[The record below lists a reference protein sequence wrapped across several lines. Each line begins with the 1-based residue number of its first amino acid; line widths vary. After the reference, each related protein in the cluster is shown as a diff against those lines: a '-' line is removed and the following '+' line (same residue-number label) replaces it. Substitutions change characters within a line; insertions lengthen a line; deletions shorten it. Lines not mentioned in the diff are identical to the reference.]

1 MSVSSALLDKVVL
14 DIEAQI
20 EIADQVVEI
29 ALEQQKALDNNN
41 LDDFIELGRER
52 GDLIQYLN
60 TMQNSARAGLDIV
73 VNGDIDTITI
83 TDLEGKL
90 AELEEK
96 MSRIIEIDRVNQK
109 VIYAKIGVVNPDSE
123 LSSMR
128 GGNSHDKYNKT
139 RDTDQEILSQTR
151 RSKYVDSK
159 G

>member
-1 MSVSSALLDKVVL
+1 MLDKVVL
-14 DIEAQI
+14 DTESQI

-29 ALEQQKALDNNN
+29 ALEQQKALDNDN
-41 LDDFIELGRER
+41 LDDFIELGRDR
-52 GDLIQYLN
+52 GDLIQCLN

-73 VNGDIDTITI
+73 INGDDTINMMG
-83 TDLEGKL
+83 LEGKL

-96 MSRIIEIDRVNQK
+96 MSRIIKIDRVNQK

-123 LSSMR
+123 FSSVL
-128 GGNSHDKYNKT
+128 GEHAHDKYNKT

>member
-1 MSVSSALLDKVVL
+1 MLDT
-14 DIEAQI
+14 ESQI

-29 ALEQQKALDNNN
+29 ALEQQKALDNDN
-41 LDDFIELGRER
+41 LDDFIELGRDR
-52 GDLIQYLN
+52 GDLIQCLN

-73 VNGDIDTITI
+73 INGIDTINMMG
-83 TDLEGKL
+83 LEGKL

-96 MSRIIEIDRVNQK
+96 MSRIIEIDRVNEK
-109 VIYAKIGVVNPDSE
+109 VIHAKIGVVNPDSE
-123 LSSMR
+123 FSSVL
-128 GGNSHDKYNKT
+128 GEHAHDKYNKT

>member
-1 MSVSSALLDKVVL
+1 MLDKVVL

-41 LDDFIELGRER
+41 LDDFIELGRDR
-52 GDLIQYLN
+52 GDLIQCLN

-73 VNGDIDTITI
+73 INGDDTINMMG
-83 TDLEGKL
+83 LEGKL

-123 LSSMR
+123 LSSLL
-128 GGNSHDKYNKT
+128 GGHAHDKYNKT
-139 RDTDQEILSQTR
+139 RDNDQEILSQTR

>member
-1 MSVSSALLDKVVL
+1 MLDKVVL

-73 VNGDIDTITI
+73 VNGDIDTIT
-83 TDLEGKL
+83 DLEGKL

-123 LSSMR
+123 LSSML
-128 GGNSHDKYNKT
+128 GGNAHDKYNKT
-139 RDTDQEILSQTR
+139 RDTDLEILSQTR

>member
-1 MSVSSALLDKVVL
+1 MLDKVVL
-14 DIEAQI
+14 DTESQI

-29 ALEQQKALDNNN
+29 ALEQQKALDNDN
-41 LDDFIELGRER
+41 LDDFIELGRDR
-52 GDLIQYLN
+52 GDLIQCLN

-73 VNGDIDTITI
+73 INGDDTINMMG
-83 TDLEGKL
+83 LEGKL

-96 MSRIIEIDRVNQK
+96 MSRIIEIDRVNEK

-123 LSSMR
+123 LSSLL
-128 GGNSHDKYNKT
+128 GGHAHDKYNKT
-139 RDTDQEILSQTR
+139 RDNDQEILSQTR

>member
-1 MSVSSALLDKVVL
+1 MLDKVVL
-14 DIEAQI
+14 DTESQI

-29 ALEQQKALDNNN
+29 ALEQQKALDNDN
-41 LDDFIELGRER
+41 LDDFIELGRDR
-52 GDLIQYLN
+52 GDLIQCLN

-73 VNGDIDTITI
+73 INGDIDTINMMG
-83 TDLEGKL
+83 LEGKL

-96 MSRIIEIDRVNQK
+96 MSRIIEIDRVNEK
-109 VIYAKIGVVNPDSE
+109 VIHAKIGVVNPDSE
-123 LSSMR
+123 LSSVL
-128 GGNSHDKYNKT
+128 GEHAHDKYNKT

>member
-1 MSVSSALLDKVVL
+1 LLDKVVL
-14 DIEAQI
+14 DTESQI

-29 ALEQQKALDNNN
+29 ALEQQRALDNDN
-41 LDDFIELGRER
+41 LDDFIELGRDR
-52 GDLIQYLN
+52 GDLIQCLN

-73 VNGDIDTITI
+73 INGDDTINMMG
-83 TDLEGKL
+83 LEGKL

-96 MSRIIEIDRVNQK
+96 MSRIIEIDRVNEK
-109 VIYAKIGVVNPDSE
+109 VIHAKIGVVNPDSE
-123 LSSMR
+123 LSSVL
-128 GGNSHDKYNKT
+128 GEHAHDKYNKT

>member
-1 MSVSSALLDKVVL
+1 MLDKVVL

-52 GDLIQYLN
+52 GDLIQYLH

-96 MSRIIEIDRVNQK
+96 MSGIIEIDRVNQK
-109 VIYAKIGVVNPDSE
+109 VIYAKIGVVP
-123 LSSMR
+123 LL
-128 GGNSHDKYNKT
+128 GGHAHDKYNKT
-139 RDTDQEILSQTR
+139 RDNDQEILSQTR

>member
-1 MSVSSALLDKVVL
+1 MLDKVVL
-14 DIEAQI
+14 DIESQI

-29 ALEQQKALDNNN
+29 ALEQQRALDNDN
-41 LDDFIELGRER
+41 LDDFIELGRDR
-52 GDLIQYLN
+52 GDLIQCLN

-73 VNGDIDTITI
+73 INGDDTINMMG
-83 TDLEGKL
+83 LEGKL

-96 MSRIIEIDRVNQK
+96 MSRIIEIDRVNEK
-109 VIYAKIGVVNPDSE
+109 VIHAKIGVVNPDSE
-123 LSSMR
+123 LSSVL
-128 GGNSHDKYNKT
+128 GEHAHDKYNKT

>member
-1 MSVSSALLDKVVL
+1 VL
-14 DIEAQI
+14 DTESQI

-29 ALEQQKALDNNN
+29 ALEQQKALDNDN
-41 LDDFIELGRER
+41 LDDFIELGRDR
-52 GDLIQYLN
+52 GDLIQCLN

-73 VNGDIDTITI
+73 INGDDTINMMG
-83 TDLEGKL
+83 LEGKL

-96 MSRIIEIDRVNQK
+96 MSRIIEIDRVNEK

-123 LSSMR
+123 LSSVL
-128 GGNSHDKYNKT
+128 GEHAHDKYNKT

>member
-1 MSVSSALLDKVVL
+1 MLDKVVL
-14 DIEAQI
+14 DTESQI

-29 ALEQQKALDNNN
+29 ALEQQKALDNDN
-41 LDDFIELGRER
+41 LDDFIELGRDR
-52 GDLIQYLN
+52 GDLIQCLN

-73 VNGDIDTITI
+73 INGDDTINMMG
-83 TDLEGKL
+83 LEGKL

-123 LSSMR
+123 LSSLL
-128 GGNSHDKYNKT
+128 GGHAHDKYNKT

>member
-1 MSVSSALLDKVVL
+1 MLDKVVL
-14 DIEAQI
+14 DTESQI

-41 LDDFIELGRER
+41 LDDFIELGRDR
-52 GDLIQYLN
+52 GDLIQCLN

-96 MSRIIEIDRVNQK
+96 MSGIIEIDRVNQK

-123 LSSMR
+123 LSSLL
-128 GGNSHDKYNKT
+128 GGHAHDKYNKT
-139 RDTDQEILSQTR
+139 RDNDQEILSQTR

>member
-1 MSVSSALLDKVVL
+1 VL
-14 DIEAQI
+14 DTESQI

-29 ALEQQKALDNNN
+29 ALEQQKALDNDN
-41 LDDFIELGRER
+41 LDDFIELGRDR
-52 GDLIQYLN
+52 GDLIQCLN
-60 TMQNSARAGLDIV
+60 TMQNSARVGLDIV
-73 VNGDIDTITI
+73 INGDDTINMMG
-83 TDLEGKL
+83 LEGKL

-96 MSRIIEIDRVNQK
+96 MSRIIEIDRVNEK

-123 LSSMR
+123 LSSVL
-128 GGNSHDKYNKT
+128 GEHAHDKYNKT

>member
-1 MSVSSALLDKVVL
+1 MLDKVVL
-14 DIEAQI
+14 DTESQI

-29 ALEQQKALDNNN
+29 ALEQQKALDNDN
-41 LDDFIELGRER
+41 LDDFIELGRDR
-52 GDLIQYLN
+52 GDLIQCLN

-73 VNGDIDTITI
+73 INGDDTINMMG
-83 TDLEGKL
+83 LEGKL

-96 MSRIIEIDRVNQK
+96 MSRIIEIDRVNEK

-123 LSSMR
+123 LSSVL
-128 GGNSHDKYNKT
+128 GEHAHDKYNKT

>member
-1 MSVSSALLDKVVL
+1 MLDKVVL
-14 DIEAQI
+14 DTESQI

-29 ALEQQKALDNNN
+29 ALEQQRALDNDN
-41 LDDFIELGRER
+41 LDDFIELGRDR
-52 GDLIQYLN
+52 GDLIQCLN

-73 VNGDIDTITI
+73 INGIDTINMMG
-83 TDLEGKL
+83 LEGKL

-96 MSRIIEIDRVNQK
+96 MSRIIEIDRVNEK
-109 VIYAKIGVVNPDSE
+109 VIHAKIGVVNPDSE
-123 LSSMR
+123 LSSVL
-128 GGNSHDKYNKT
+128 GEHAHDKYNKT

>member
-1 MSVSSALLDKVVL
+1 MLDKVVL

-29 ALEQQKALDNNN
+29 ALEQQKALDNND
-41 LDDFIELGRER
+41 LDDFIELGRDR
-52 GDLIQYLN
+52 GDLIQCLN

-73 VNGDIDTITI
+73 INGDDTINMMG
-83 TDLEGKL
+83 LERKL

-123 LSSMR
+123 LSSML
-128 GGNSHDKYNKT
+128 GGHAHDKYNKT

>member
-1 MSVSSALLDKVVL
+1 MLDKVVL
-14 DIEAQI
+14 DTESQI

-29 ALEQQKALDNNN
+29 ALEQQRALDNDN
-41 LDDFIELGRER
+41 LDDFIELGRDR
-52 GDLIQYLN
+52 GDLIQCLN

-73 VNGDIDTITI
+73 INGDDTINMMG
-83 TDLEGKL
+83 LEGKL

-123 LSSMR
+123 FSSVL
-128 GGNSHDKYNKT
+128 GEHAHDKYNKT

>member
-1 MSVSSALLDKVVL
+1 ML
-14 DIEAQI
+14 DIESQI
-20 EIADQVVEI
+20 EIAVQVVEI
-29 ALEQQKALDNNN
+29 ALEQQKALDNDN
-41 LDDFIELGRER
+41 LDDFIELGRDR
-52 GDLIQYLN
+52 GDLIQCLN

-73 VNGDIDTITI
+73 INGDDTINMMG
-83 TDLEGKL
+83 LEGKL

-96 MSRIIEIDRVNQK
+96 MSRIIEIDRVNEK

-123 LSSMR
+123 LSSVL
-128 GGNSHDKYNKT
+128 GEHAHDKYNKT

>member
-1 MSVSSALLDKVVL
+1 MLDKVVL

-52 GDLIQYLN
+52 GDLIQYLH

-73 VNGDIDTITI
+73 VNGDIDTIT
-83 TDLEGKL
+83 DLEGKL

-96 MSRIIEIDRVNQK
+96 MSGIIEIDRVNQK

-123 LSSMR
+123 LSSLL
-128 GGNSHDKYNKT
+128 GGHAHDKYNKT
-139 RDTDQEILSQTR
+139 RDNDQEILSQTR

>member
-1 MSVSSALLDKVVL
+1 MLDKVVL
-14 DIEAQI
+14 DTESQI

-29 ALEQQKALDNNN
+29 ALEQQKALDNDN
-41 LDDFIELGRER
+41 LDDFIELGRDR
-52 GDLIQYLN
+52 GDLIQCLN

-73 VNGDIDTITI
+73 VNGDDTINMMG
-83 TDLEGKL
+83 LEGKL

-96 MSRIIEIDRVNQK
+96 MSRIIEIDRVNEK

-123 LSSMR
+123 FSSVL
-128 GGNSHDKYNKT
+128 GEHAHDKYNKT

>member
-1 MSVSSALLDKVVL
+1 MLDKVVL
-14 DIEAQI
+14 DTESQI

-29 ALEQQKALDNNN
+29 ALEQQKALDNDN
-41 LDDFIELGRER
+41 LDDFIELGRDR
-52 GDLIQYLN
+52 GDLIQCLN
-60 TMQNSARAGLDIV
+60 TMQNSARVGLDIV
-73 VNGDIDTITI
+73 INGDDTINMMG
-83 TDLEGKL
+83 LEGKL

-96 MSRIIEIDRVNQK
+96 MSRIIEIDRVNEK

-123 LSSMR
+123 LSSVL
-128 GGNSHDKYNKT
+128 GEHAHDKYNKT

>member
-1 MSVSSALLDKVVL
+1 MLDKVVL

-73 VNGDIDTITI
+73 VNGDIDTIT
-83 TDLEGKL
+83 DLEGKL

-96 MSRIIEIDRVNQK
+96 MSGIIEIDRVNQK

-123 LSSMR
+123 LSSLL
-128 GGNSHDKYNKT
+128 GGHAHDKYNKT
-139 RDTDQEILSQTR
+139 RDNDQEILSQTR